1 MATYAL
7 TVSTN
12 ALGLGVISS
21 ATVVVER
28 KRTTVTDI
36 YPTSSLY
43 TKKAVTNVS
52 GIATIQLEADDG
64 TVFHEVKIFD
74 TDGVLVYKN
83 TIQMPPQAADIDDL
97 PLNDIISAS
106 AYQAVQAK
114 DAAQTSAT
122 NASNSATNAA
132 TSATNAA
139 TSATNAATSATNAA
153 TSATNASN
161 SANAAS
167 TSATNAVASESNAL
181 DYKTAAE
188 LAAQIA
194 QNFSGIYPTTA
205 AGIAATTNG
214 QYFSVPQA
222 SPSNAFLDLYKNVS
236 SVATFVNTYP
246 SKYFFDALKS
256 ILTVDITSGG
266 ITLTATQAAYGYI
279 VFTGSPASNQN
290 IAVPNNWSGL
300 VKNGLSNTSQLT
312 VKTASGTG
320 VVIPKDATFDVFAD
334 GTNVVQVRKSYAY
347 ARRVVT
353 GRVISRSYDGSGNLV
368 VSTTGGAVYE
378 ENNSGNPKYGI
389 ASVSNATLAAN
400 QALVV
405 DLDSASDGNGN
416 KVPSVVSL
424 ASSSQTGWQYG
435 NKIVLIANKSLTTNA
450 KSYAGAYFI
459 DCPDPDNDSATNA
472 RRARRVV
479 DGRIVSI
486 DYASDSITVSYT
498 QGRVWDENNA
508 GSPKYKINSGS
519 ATLTANQ
526 ALIVDLDGATD
537 ENGRLTP
544 SIVNIA
550 SSLNVGWQYG
560 NKIVLFNCASA
571 SSSAT
576 DSKDLI
582 FGAGCYKIDTKKD
595 LDTLYVQQTSNVIKI
610 FCKSAKEETDNYTRF
625 ALVHQTNAGTNTDI
639 WHMEG
644 AWDSKLVA
652 GNETKLQEILR
663 TTGAEVELAVKVN
676 GAADFVGGITH
687 GYQSLSEIVLFVNGV
702 VTPISQVANHKCKKV
717 EAIQKSTLYFYG
729 TSTPLAT
736 VWHVWSWTRNELLL
750 TTTFEFQAVA
760 NLDFLYAGILP
771 VWRTRGSGASSSGS
785 AVEIVTTGRRS
796 PKYEA
801 EDLSTSG
808 YSSVYSDSAILR
820 GYGSGGYHW
829 SIEKLEGWDKP
840 NRRARFAPEVDNKF
854 YQDAVGAGYVTSI
867 GEKITIKS
875 KIVIHNP
882 N

>member
-12 ALGLGVISS
+12 DLGLGVLSG
-21 ATVVVER
+21 ARVVVER
-28 KRTTVTDI
+28 RRTQISDI
-36 YPTSSLY
+36 FSGQALTKNTS
-43 TKKAVTNVS
+43 ATNTS
-52 GIATIQLEADDG
+52 GIAVMFLSPDDSS
-64 TVFHEVKIFD
+64 VYHELKIFD
-74 TDGVLVYKN
+74 LAGIPVYSVMF
-83 TIQMPPQAADIDDL
+83 TMPPQAVALTDL
-97 PLNDIISAS
+97 PVGDIISES
-106 AYQAVQAK
+106 AQQAVQAK
-114 DAAQTSAT
+114 EDTEQLRQDVIELKNQTQESADNAAISET
-122 NASNSATNAA
+122 NASNSADLASQAKTDTEQLKEDTIILKDAA
-132 TSATNAA
+132 QYS
-139 TSATNAATSATNAA
+139 SD
-153 TSATNASN
+153 
-161 SANAAS
+161 
-167 TSATNAVASESNAL
+167 NAL
-181 DYKTAAE
+181 AYKTAAE

-194 QNFSGIYPTTA
+194 QNFSVIYADTT

-214 QYFSVPQA
+214 QYFSVPQE
-222 SPSNAFLDLYKNVS
+222 SPSNAFLDLYENVS
-236 SVATFVNTYP
+236 GVATFVNTYP
-246 SKYFFDALKS
+246 SKFFFDALKS
-256 ILTVDITSGG
+256 ILTIDITSGG
-266 ITLTATQAAYGYI
+266 ITLTANQAACGYI
-279 VFTGSPASNQN
+279 VFVGSPSSNQN
-290 IAVPNNWSGL
+290 IVVPNDWCGL
-300 VKNGLSNTSQLT
+300 VKNGLSNTNQLT
-312 VKTASGTG
+312 IKTASGTG
-320 VVIPKDATFDVFAD
+320 VVIPKDATFDIFAD
-334 GTNVVQVRKSYAY
+334 GTNVVQVRKEYAY

-378 ENNSGNPKYGI
+378 ENNAGNPKYGI

-435 NKIVLIANKSLTTNA
+435 NKIVLIANKSLTTNS

-508 GSPKYKINSGS
+508 GSPKYRINSGS

-526 ALIVDLDGATD
+526 ALIVDLDSAVDG
-537 ENGRLTP
+537 NGRLTP

-550 SSLNVGWQYG
+550 SSLNAGWQYG

-582 FGAGCYKIDTKKD
+582 FGAGEYKIDIKRD
-595 LDTLYVQQTSNVIKI
+595 MDTLYVQQTSGVIKI

-625 ALVHQTNAGTNTDI
+625 ALIHKTNAPTNTDI

-652 GNETKLQEILR
+652 WNETKLQEILR
-663 TTGAEVELAVKVN
+663 TVGAEVELAVKVN
-676 GAADFVGGITH
+676 GAADFVGGSTH
-687 GYQSLSEIVLFVNGV
+687 GYQEMSEAILFVDGV
-702 VTPISQVANHKCKKV
+702 ITPISQVANYKCRKLEV
-717 EAIQKSTLYFYG
+717 MQKSTLYLHG

-736 VWHVWSWTRNELLL
+736 VWQQWEWSRDELLL
-750 TTTFEFQAVA
+750 TSTFEFASSQT
-760 NLDFLYAGILP
+760 LDFLYAGILP

-801 EDLSTSG
+801 EDLSTNG
-808 YSSVYSDSAILR
+808 YSSVYSDSAVLR
-820 GYGSGGYHW
+820 GYGTGGYHW
-829 SIEKLEGWDKP
+829 SIEKLSGWDKP

-854 YQDAVGAGYVTSI
+854 YQDAVGAGYVTTI
-867 GEKITIKS
+867 GEMITIKS
-875 KIVIHNP
+875 KIVVHNP

>member
-1 MATYAL
+1 MTQL
-7 TVSTN
+7 
-12 ALGLGVISS
+12 
-21 ATVVVER
+21 
-28 KRTTVTDI
+28 TVTDLQNAKLDVDTI
-36 YPTSSLY
+36 
-43 TKKAVTNVS
+43 A
-52 GIATIQLEADDG
+52 GIANSTANTVTDRLGATRRTIYSLSNE
-64 TVFHEVKIFD
+64 
-74 TDGVLVYKN
+74 Y
-83 TIQMPPQAADIDDL
+83 P
-97 PLNDIISAS
+97 
-106 AYQAVQAK
+106 
-114 DAAQTSAT
+114 
-122 NASNSATNAA
+122 NA
-132 TSATNAA
+132 
-139 TSATNAATSATNAA
+139 
-153 TSATNASN
+153 
-161 SANAAS
+161 SANAA
-167 TSATNAVASESNAL
+167 AAEASESNAL
-181 DYKTAAE
+181 AYKIAAE
-188 LAAQIA
+188 SSAQIA
-194 QNFSGIYPTTA
+194 QNFSGIYETTA

-214 QYFSVPQA
+214 EYFSVPQA
-222 SPSNAFLDLYKNVS
+222 SPSNAFLDLYENVS

-266 ITLTATQAAYGYI
+266 VTLTTNQAAYGYI

-290 IAVPNNWSGL
+290 IVVPNNWSGL
-300 VKNGLSNTSQLT
+300 VKNGLSNTNQLT
-312 VKTASGTG
+312 IKTASGTG
-320 VVIPKDATFDVFAD
+320 VVIPKDATFDIFAD
-334 GTNVVQVRKSYAY
+334 GTNVVQVRKAYAY

-508 GSPKYKINSGS
+508 GSAKYKINSGS
-519 ATLTANQ
+519 ATLTTNQ
-526 ALIVDLDGATD
+526 ALIVDLDGAVD
-537 ENGRLTP
+537 GNGRLTP

-582 FGAGCYKIDTKKD
+582 FGAGEYKIDIKKD
-595 LDTLYVQQTSNVIKI
+595 LDTLYVQQTSGVIKI
-610 FCKSAKEETDNYTRF
+610 FCKSAKEGTDNYTRF
-625 ALVHQTNAGTNTDI
+625 ALIHQTNAPTNTDI
-639 WHMEG
+639 WHIEG

-652 GNETKLQEILR
+652 GNEVKLQEILR

-676 GAADFVGGITH
+676 GAADFVGGSTH
-687 GYQSLSEIVLFVNGV
+687 GYQSLSDIVLFIDGV

-760 NLDFLYAGILP
+760 TLDFLYAGILP

-808 YSSVYSDSAILR
+808 YSSVYSDSSVLR

-829 SIEKLEGWDKP
+829 ELEKLEGWDKP

-867 GEKITIKS
+867 GETITIKS

>member
-1 MATYAL
+1 MTQL
-7 TVSTN
+7 
-12 ALGLGVISS
+12 
-21 ATVVVER
+21 
-28 KRTTVTDI
+28 TVTDLQNAKLDVDTI
-36 YPTSSLY
+36 
-43 TKKAVTNVS
+43 A
-52 GIATIQLEADDG
+52 GIANSTANTVTDRLGATRRTIYSLSNE
-64 TVFHEVKIFD
+64 
-74 TDGVLVYKN
+74 Y
-83 TIQMPPQAADIDDL
+83 P
-97 PLNDIISAS
+97 
-106 AYQAVQAK
+106 
-114 DAAQTSAT
+114 
-122 NASNSATNAA
+122 NA
-132 TSATNAA
+132 
-139 TSATNAATSATNAA
+139 
-153 TSATNASN
+153 
-161 SANAAS
+161 SANAA
-167 TSATNAVASESNAL
+167 AAEASESNAL
-181 DYKTAAE
+181 AYKIAAE
-188 LAAQIA
+188 SSAQIA
-194 QNFSGIYPTTA
+194 QNFSGIYETTA

-214 QYFSVPQA
+214 EYFSVPQA
-222 SPSNAFLDLYKNVS
+222 SPSNAFLDLYENVS

-266 ITLTATQAAYGYI
+266 VTLTTNQAAYGYI
-279 VFTGSPASNQN
+279 VFTGSPASNQD
-290 IAVPNNWSGL
+290 IVVPNNWSGL
-300 VKNGLSNTSQLT
+300 VKNGLSNTNQLT
-312 VKTASGTG
+312 IKTASGTG

-334 GTNVVQVRKSYAY
+334 GTNVVQVRKAYAY

-508 GSPKYKINSGS
+508 GSAKYKINSGS
-519 ATLTANQ
+519 ATLTTNQ
-526 ALIVDLDGATD
+526 ALIVDLDGAVD
-537 ENGRLTP
+537 GNGRLTP

-582 FGAGCYKIDTKKD
+582 FGAGEYKIDIKKD
-595 LDTLYVQQTSNVIKI
+595 LDTLYVQQTSGVIKI
-610 FCKSAKEETDNYTRF
+610 FCKSAKEGTDNYTRF
-625 ALVHQTNAGTNTDI
+625 ALIHQTNAPTNTDI
-639 WHMEG
+639 WHIEG

-652 GNETKLQEILR
+652 GNEVKLQEILR

-676 GAADFVGGITH
+676 GAADFVGGSTH
-687 GYQSLSEIVLFVNGV
+687 GYQSLSDIVLFIDGV

-760 NLDFLYAGILP
+760 TLDFLYAGILP

-808 YSSVYSDSAILR
+808 YSSVYSDSSVLR

-829 SIEKLEGWDKP
+829 ELEKLEGWDKP

-867 GEKITIKS
+867 GETITIKS